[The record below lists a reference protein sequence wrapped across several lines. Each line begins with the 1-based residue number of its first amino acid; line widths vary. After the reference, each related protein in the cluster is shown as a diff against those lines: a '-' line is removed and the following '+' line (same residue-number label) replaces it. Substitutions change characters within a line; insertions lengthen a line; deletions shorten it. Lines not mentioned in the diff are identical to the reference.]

1 MHWKEKAIILSIKNF
16 GENSRIITLFNRS
29 IGKTRGLLKGL
40 KLSIQPGDICE
51 VCWRGRNA
59 EQLGVL
65 KVENLFS
72 PFSFVFNNPMEVLA
86 IESACTLCINGL
98 PDKAPHSELFDS
110 LHSLLLKITQ
120 NNWLS
125 DYVLFEKNFL
135 AEMGVGLDLSKCA
148 VTGKK
153 EGLVYVSP
161 RTGKAVIKEVG
172 EKYKNRLFQLPQ
184 FLLENSKVIPSLNDI
199 FSALNMLGYFLKM
212 YFEDNKELPLSRNYL
227 IEELMKGIT

>member
-1 MHWKEKAIILSIKNF
+1 MHWKEKAIILSIKSF

-51 VCWRGRNA
+51 ICWRGRNS

-65 KVENLFS
+65 KIENLFS

-98 PDKAPHSELFDS
+98 PDRAPHVELFDS

-120 NNWLS
+120 DNWLS
-125 DYVLFEKNFL
+125 DYVLFEKSFL

-172 EKYKNRLFQLPQ
+172 EKYKNRLFKLPQ

-212 YFEDNKELPLSRNYL
+212 YFEDNKELPLSRHYL